1 MPLFEPSQHPHGM
14 SRPRI
19 DPMLCTALRCLETS
33 VTSLPIGMSLRAL
46 QASLAPSIL
55 SPHLAT
61 FPSRPGTR
69 PAPESARTQDRRMDS
84 GGTHDSRAVLRD
96 ARRRRAAQA
105 RSTDTVATTAP
116 QQPSCETDDPACP
129 RRHAWRAGVH
139 NVFSNTMCCDVCG
152 RACASPQAVCRMMSI
167 FRGAFKPAPR
177 MPLHSEM
184 FTECNGMRGTKS
196 FGGFVQTSSHLG
208 P

>member
-84 GGTHDSRAVLRD
+84 GGTHERCCVTRYGAG
-96 ARRRRAAQA
+96 QH
-105 RSTDTVATTAP
+105 
-116 QQPSCETDDPACP
+116 
-129 RRHAWRAGVH
+129 RHAAPTPSPPQPRSSRRVRRTIPRAPGATHGVPAFTTCFQTRCAATCAESVCKPAGVVPH
-139 NVFSNTMCCDVCG
+139 DVDFSGRVLAGATHATALRNVY
-152 RACASPQAVCRMMSI
+152 
-167 FRGAFKPAPR
+167 
-177 MPLHSEM
+177 
-184 FTECNGMRGTKS
+184 
-196 FGGFVQTSSHLG
+196 
-208 P
+208 

>member
-84 GGTHDSRAVLRD
+84 GGTHERCCVTRD
-96 ARRRRAAQA
+96 GAGQHRHAAPTPSPPQP
-105 RSTDTVATTAP
+105 RTP

-129 RRHAWRAGVH
+129 SRRHAWRAGVH
-139 NVFSNTMCCDVCG
+139 NVFSNTMCCDECG
-152 RACASPQAVCRMMSI
+152 RACASSAQARRRC
-167 FRGAFKPAPR
+167 AA
-177 MPLHSEM
+177 
-184 FTECNGMRGTKS
+184 
-196 FGGFVQTSSHLG
+196 
-208 P
+208 